1 MPLDGLCRRILAPL
15 ALLMVVGLAPGG
27 HRAEAAPV
35 TYYATLSGAQV
46 VPPVLT
52 SASGFVQIVFE
63 SNTKRMD
70 YSIILFGASAQDI
83 AGAELREGAFGT
95 NGSLTQKL
103 AGAGWTQT
111 TGALGL
117 TDSQIATLNAGGFY
131 VEVRSV
137 SKGGPLVRGQIL
149 PPAVA
154 GAQPVPPIPTPFP
167 NPAPAAAS
175 SLAQGQAPAQ
185 AAVVAPRG
193 LITPPSTGDAGL
205 KRR

>member
-1 MPLDGLCRRILAPL
+1 MPLYRLCRRLLAPL
-15 ALLMVVGLAPGG
+15 ALLMLVGLAAGG
-27 HRAEAAPV
+27 SRGAAAPV
-35 TYYATLSGAQV
+35 TYYATLSGAQI

-52 SASGFVQIVFE
+52 SASGFVQIIFE
-63 SNTKRMD
+63 SNTKRID
-70 YSIILFGASAQDI
+70 YSIVLFGTSAQDI

-95 NGSLTQKL
+95 TGTLTQKL
-103 AGAGWTQT
+103 AGAGWTQI

-117 TDSQIATLNAGGFY
+117 TDSQIATLNSGGFY

-137 SKGGPLVRGQIL
+137 SKGGPLIRGQIL
-149 PPAVA
+149 PPAAA
-154 GAQPVPPIPTPFP
+154 GAQPTPLIPTPFP
-167 NPAPAAAS
+167 SPAPPSVS
-175 SLAQGQAPAQ
+175 SSSQAQAQ